1 MARLHALG
9 SGEDVAAHGDGRDD
23 NRREAMSPNSRRA
36 RAVRLAA
43 CLSALVLTA
52 AACGDGESSTN
63 PSASGSS
70 SATATSA
77 IDALYAGTFK
87 APEATGPVAQK
98 GKKVLVVNTGTQAP
112 TGGEQAA
119 AVAEVAK
126 ILGWNAE
133 VFDGKFE
140 PATYQEGIRQAIAQ
154 KVDAI
159 WLFAIDCPLV
169 SAALQEAKA
178 AGIPVFGQEAADCID
193 VDKSGAKLFNDNLQ
207 YVEGDFLAWGR
218 GLGAAQADWIVAQV
232 GQNANVIEFA
242 VPSLI
247 ITQALSEGFN
257 TQMATCTTCKVTK
270 VDIALTD
277 FGPQLQS
284 KFETALLRNPQAN
297 ALAVSF
303 DDLMTLGGA
312 SAVMGSGRN
321 SELQV
326 IAGTG
331 FDANNE
337 LIRTDAGQD
346 AGYGYDISY
355 ETWAAADMINRYF
368 AGDKQAPSGVGLQ
381 VYDRDNGLPPAG
393 ENFSTSV
400 DYQSVYEKTWGAT
413 S

>member
-1 MARLHALG
+1 MT
-9 SGEDVAAHGDGRDD
+9 
-23 NRREAMSPNSRRA
+23 PNFRRA

-43 CLSALVLTA
+43 CLSAIVLTA
-52 AACGDGESSTN
+52 AACGDGDTGTD
-63 PSASGSS
+63 PSASGSAS
-70 SATATSA
+70 PSASESAPSA
-77 IDALYAGTFK
+77 IEALYAGTFK
-87 APEATGPVAQK
+87 APESTGPAAQK

-112 TGGEQAA
+112 TGGEQAT
-119 AVAEVAK
+119 AVAEVGK
-126 ILGWNAE
+126 ILGWDVE

-178 AGIPVFGQEAADCID
+178 ADIPVFGQEAADCAD
-193 VDKSGAKLFNDNLQ
+193 VDASGEKLFNDNLQ
-207 YVEGDFLAWGR
+207 YVEGDFLAWGEA
-218 GLGAAQADWIVAQV
+218 LGAAQADWIVSQV
-232 GQNANVIEFA
+232 GEEANVIEFA

-247 ITQALSEGFN
+247 ITQALSEGF
-257 TQMATCTTCKVTK
+257 QKRIAECTTCKVTT
-270 VDIALTD
+270 VDIALAD

-284 KFETALLRNPQAN
+284 KFETALLRNSQAN

-312 SAVMGSGRN
+312 AAVTGSGRN

-355 ETWAAADMINRYF
+355 ETWASADMINRYF
-368 AGDKQAPSGVGLQ
+368 AGEPQAPSGVGLS

-393 ENFSTSV
+393 ENFSTSIE
-400 DYQSVYEKTWGAT
+400 YKSVYEGIWAAG